1 MEKESPAGNAVE
13 TVKAALLK
21 TEEENAHLKD
31 VLKAFGGVLIE
42 QARWKAELPDWE
54 CDEAG
59 SLDPARF
66 SKGVPA
72 TGRDRLIRLGA
83 MWQTAVGRLFP
94 AMAEGFPKISDE
106 LERLRTSIQDGSF
119 DPDLFLG
126 ASLGGRED
134 EALEI
139 ARQVGIEPGLLEFAL
154 VQAAKPVLE
163 KRSEAY
169 GALVKGLVWNKGHCP
184 VCGSMPGLSLLRE
197 KEGQRWLRCG
207 FCAAE
212 WRFIRMSCP
221 CCEAQGPDDRELLF
235 VEGRE
240 HERVE
245 VCHKCKK
252 YIAGMDVRSLIG
264 GFIPEVAALGLLHLD
279 VLAQQKG
286 FSPMCGSGWQCLT

>member
-42 QARWKAELPDWE
+42 QARWKATLPDQE
-54 CDEAG
+54 CDEVP
-59 SLDPARF
+59 SLDPVRF
-66 SKGVPA
+66 NKGVSL

-83 MWQTAVGRLFP
+83 MWQTAVERLFP
-94 AMAEGFPKISDE
+94 PMAEGFPKIGED
-106 LERLRTSIQDGSF
+106 LGRLKIFIQDGNF
-119 DPDLFLG
+119 DPDLFLS

-139 ARQVGIEPGLLEFAL
+139 ARQVGIDPGLLEFVL
-154 VQAAKPVLE
+154 VQAAKPLVE
-163 KRSEAY
+163 KRSEAC
-169 GALVKGLVWNKGHCP
+169 APLIKDLAWNKGHCP

-212 WRFIRMSCP
+212 WRYIRLSCP
-221 CCEAQGPDDRELLF
+221 CCEGQGPDDQEILF

-245 VCHKCKK
+245 VCRKCNK
-252 YIAGMDVRSLIG
+252 YIVGVDVRSLIA
-264 GFIPEVAALGLLHLD
+264 GFIPEVAVLALLHLD
-279 VLAQQKG
+279 VLAQKKG
-286 FSPMCGSGWQCLT
+286 FSPMYGSGLQCLT